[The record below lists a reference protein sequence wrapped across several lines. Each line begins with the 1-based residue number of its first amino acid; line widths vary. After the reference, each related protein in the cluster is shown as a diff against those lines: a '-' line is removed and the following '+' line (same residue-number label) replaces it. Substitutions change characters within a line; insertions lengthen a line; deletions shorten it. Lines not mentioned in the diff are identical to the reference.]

1 MNASWSDGYV
11 ADSEYVPGF
20 YKEQVPNHLD
30 LACLL
35 SGFEPPRRAPGWTYC
50 DLGCGQGATLLVLAA
65 ANPDGLFI
73 GVDFNPAHI
82 ARAQSVAESAGL
94 SNIVFHEASFE
105 ELAANPSTLPPLDY
119 VTAHGVYSWIGE
131 RSRHAFV
138 ELLRARL
145 KPGGAAYISYNAQP
159 GWNRIAP
166 LQRLLLD
173 QARLSG
179 KPSSQAVVDGVAF
192 LRSLETAGAPCL
204 AAPDV
209 LERLEHEITRGNITY
224 LAHEYLNANWQP
236 RYHADVAKEVA
247 EAKLSYAASANLLEN
262 FPELSLLPP
271 QHAVLEA
278 ALPAARE
285 TLRDYFMPRSFRR
298 DIFLRGPRRLSHDE
312 REARI
317 GRLPLLLLR
326 ALHHTSRKVEVPVG
340 QIELDVLPYEGIFQH
355 LADGPARIADL
366 LAASGAVGTS
376 AVEVAG
382 MLVGSGQAEIYE
394 HQSSESARA
403 FNLIA
408 LNEMPLASAGVTP
421 VAAPAI
427 GGGVHFRLF
436 DRLVLSALLAGVAA
450 EAEAVSA
457 HAWGALCKRGV
468 RLTQAGRDV
477 TTDSDNMEILRRET
491 AEVLSDGL
499 PVWRRLGLV

>member
-35 SGFEPPRRAPGWTYC
+35 NGFEPPRRTPGWAYC

-65 ANPDGLFI
+65 ANPKGQFF
-73 GVDFNPAHI
+73 GVDFNPSHI
-82 ARAQSVAESAGL
+82 ARAQSIAESAGL
-94 SNIVFHEASFE
+94 SNIVFLEASFE
-105 ELAANPSTLPPLDY
+105 ELAADPSRLPPLDY
-119 VTAHGVYSWIGE
+119 ITAHGVYSWIGG
-131 RSRHAFV
+131 RSRQAFV

-179 KPSSQAVVDGVAF
+179 KPSTQAVIDGVAF
-192 LRSLETAGAPCL
+192 LRSLETAGAPPL
-204 AAPDV
+204 ALPEV
-209 LERLEHEITRGNITY
+209 LERLETEIKRGNTTY

-236 RYHADVAKEVA
+236 RYHADVAQEVA
-247 EAKLSYAASANLLEN
+247 EAKLTYVASANLLEN
-262 FPELSLLPP
+262 FPNLSLHLP
-271 QHAVLEA
+271 QIAIVEA
-278 ALPAARE
+278 ALPTARE

-298 DIFLRGPRRLSHDE
+298 DIFVRGPRRLSHDE

-317 GRLPLLLLR
+317 GQLPLLLLR
-326 ALHHTSRKVEVPVG
+326 APRHTTREVEIPVG
-340 QIELDVLPYEGIFQH
+340 QVELDALPYDRMFQR
-355 LADGPARIADL
+355 LADGPARIGDL
-366 LAASGAVGTS
+366 LAASNATGTS

-382 MLVGSGQAEIYE
+382 MLVGSGQAGIYE
-394 HQSSESARA
+394 DPAPEFARA
-403 FNLIA
+403 FNFIA
-408 LNEMPLASAGVTP
+408 LHDMPLASGGITP

-436 DRLVLSALLAGVAA
+436 DRLVLSALFADVPA

-468 RLTQAGRDV
+468 RLTQAGREV
-477 TTDSDNMEILRRET
+477 TTDEENLAILRSET
-491 AEVLSDGL
+491 REVLSDGL
-499 PVWRRLGLV
+499 LVWRRLGLV